1 MKRERT
7 SPAGCLR
14 RGTAYVAF
22 SQWASALL
30 LYTVVYHLL
39 EPPEEYL
46 ESDGAEA
53 AVSGGSDSSAG
64 AGELLD
70 SESPSLAAWEHGD
83 RTPWLTRLI
92 RATSL
97 TPPMSTT
104 VGAAK
109 DGEPQPLLGSPRPL
123 TASPCLM
130 SAPRI
135 VRKMAVVAE
144 HTPLLRMLQPPIV
157 ASLLAIAV
165 GAAPPAKAALFG
177 PHAPLGFVTDSM
189 GLMAAALVPCVMLVL
204 GGNLVAGP
212 GAASRL
218 GAPATVAICVA
229 RLVVLPALGFGAVV
243 AADAVG
249 LIGPRDPML
258 RFVLLLQHAMPTSIL
273 AGAMASVRGYGD
285 KEAASLLFWQH
296 AFAAVTLPAYI
307 ALFMHWLV

>member
-1 MKRERT
+1 MSFLIGT
-7 SPAGCLR
+7 NWCLNVVL
-14 RGTAYVAF
+14 GA
-22 SQWASALL
+22 ALPQ

-39 EPPEEYL
+39 EPPEGYVEG
-46 ESDGAEA
+46 DGAEA

-97 TPPMSTT
+97 TSPMSTT
-104 VGAAK
+104 GGAAN
-109 DGEPQPLLGSPRPL
+109 DGEPQPLLGSPRSSAAAPG
-123 TASPCLM
+123 LM

-165 GAAPPAKAALFG
+165 GATPPAKAALFG
-177 PHAPLGFVTDSM
+177 PRAPLGFVTDSM

-204 GGNLVAGP
+204 GGNLAAGP
-212 GAASRL
+212 GAASR
-218 GAPATVAICVA
+218 
-229 RLVVLPALGFGAVV
+229 
-243 AADAVG
+243 
-249 LIGPRDPML
+249 
-258 RFVLLLQHAMPTSIL
+258 
-273 AGAMASVRGYGD
+273 
-285 KEAASLLFWQH
+285 
-296 AFAAVTLPAYI
+296 
-307 ALFMHWLV
+307 